1 MIGQEEPDAGSWTVG
16 VFVTNLT
23 EESYIIDAGN
33 TGDSL
38 GLPTFIGGRPRMWGV
53 TMGWK
58 YQPGTGRAGAGVAL
72 FRPTRKM
79 IGEDQGMRIN
89 RRGALG
95 LLGLGGASAA
105 TTSAQASAIN
115 VTYGHGVASGDP
127 LQDRVILWTRLTP
140 EATGST
146 GTVTGRVVIAASPD
160 LRGARAIPFSTSAD
174 RDWTVKVDAT
184 GLKPGTD
191 YWFRFDVHGRLSP
204 VGRTRTLPEGS
215 TKDVV
220 LAVASCSLYPAGYFN
235 AYGAIA
241 ALERV
246 DAVLHLGDYIYEYGA
261 ASGDYGMNSPA
272 AAQRKPVPSHE
283 ILSLADYR
291 TRHAQY
297 KSDPQLQAAHARAP
311 WIVVWDDHETAND
324 SWQGGAENHSPSTEG
339 DWAARKAVALK
350 AYYEWMPVREP
361 AQGGLLEATWRSF
374 RFGDLASLMMVE
386 TRLTAR
392 DEPLDYTDKTLP
404 VVDGKPDVAHFLKI
418 LNDPSRQLMGE
429 RQEKWLAGE
438 LDRSVKAGEAWQVL
452 GNQIVMARVCPPNLR
467 ATLGEAAWADMMGR
481 LPDYARA
488 PVQQS
493 SVLSALGLPLGLDM
507 WDGYP
512 VARERVYDMFKATRA
527 NAVVLAGDSHSFWA
541 NELWDN
547 GRRNR
552 VAAEFGTTG
561 VTSPG
566 FSDILPGLPL
576 GEAFVQRNPE
586 VKYANSAA
594 KGFVLLTLT
603 RDQARAD
610 MIAVSTI
617 LSTDYTTATV
627 KTFTVARETGVG
639 VGPVV
644 EG

>member
-1 MIGQEEPDAGSWTVG
+1 
-16 VFVTNLT
+16 
-23 EESYIIDAGN
+23 
-33 TGDSL
+33 
-38 GLPTFIGGRPRMWGV
+38 
-53 TMGWK
+53 
-58 YQPGTGRAGAGVAL
+58 
-72 FRPTRKM
+72 
-79 IGEDQGMRIN
+79 MRIN

-105 TTSAQASAIN
+105 ATSAQARSVKLAFTVAFN
-115 VTYGHGVASGDP
+115 HGVASGDP
-127 LQDRVILWTRLTP
+127 LQDRVVLWTRLTP
-140 EATGST
+140 EQNGWTGPII
-146 GTVTGRVVIAASPD
+146 GKVVIAASPD
-160 LRGARAIPFSTSAD
+160 LKGARPVPFSTSAD
-174 RDWTVKVDAT
+174 RDWTVKVDVDD
-184 GLKPGTD
+184 LKPDTD
-191 YWFRFDVHGRLSP
+191 YWYRFEVDGHVSP
-204 VGRTRTLPEGS
+204 TGRTRTLPEGS
-215 TKDVV
+215 VKDVV

-261 ASGDYGMNSPA
+261 QPGQYGMTSPVA
-272 AAQRKPVPSHE
+272 EKRTPVPAHE
-283 ILSLADYR
+283 IVSLADYR
-291 TRHAQY
+291 ARHAQY
-297 KSDPQLQAAHARAP
+297 KADPQLQAAHARAP

-324 SWQGGAENHSPSTEG
+324 SWQGGAENHTPSTEG
-339 DWAARKAVALK
+339 DWATRKSAGLK
-350 AYYEWMPVREP
+350 AYYEWMPVRDP
-361 AQGGLLEATWRSF
+361 APGGLLESSWRSF

-386 TRLTAR
+386 TRLAAR
-392 DEPLDYTDKTLP
+392 GEPLDYNDKTLP

-418 LNDPSRQLMGE
+418 LNDPSRQLMGD

-452 GNQIVMARVCPPNLR
+452 GNQIVMARVSPPNLR
-467 ATLGEAAWADMMGR
+467 ATMGEAAWADMMGK

-512 VARERVYDMFKATRA
+512 VARERVYDMFKAANA

-541 NELWDN
+541 NELWDD

-561 VTSPG
+561 ITSPG

-603 RDQARAD
+603 RDKARAD
-610 MIAVSTI
+610 MITVSTI
-617 LSTDYTTATV
+617 LETDYTTATV
-627 KTFTVARETGVG
+627 KTFTVARENGIG

>member
-1 MIGQEEPDAGSWTVG
+1 
-16 VFVTNLT
+16 
-23 EESYIIDAGN
+23 
-33 TGDSL
+33 
-38 GLPTFIGGRPRMWGV
+38 
-53 TMGWK
+53 
-58 YQPGTGRAGAGVAL
+58 
-72 FRPTRKM
+72 
-79 IGEDQGMRIN
+79 MRTN
-89 RRGALG
+89 RRGALA
-95 LLGLGGASAA
+95 LLGLGGAATAA
-105 TTSAQASAIN
+105 TAAEATRIAPPD
-115 VTYGHGVASGDP
+115 YLHGVASGDP
-127 LQDRVILWTRLTP
+127 LQDRIVFWTRVTP
-140 EATGST
+140 TPASSVANLPGEL
-146 GTVTGRVVIAASPD
+146 VISERED
-160 LRGARAIPFSTSAD
+160 FEGARRVPVGASAD
-174 RDWTVKVDAT
+174 RDWTVKADVG

-191 YWFRFDVHGRLSP
+191 YWYRFEFAGKASP
-204 VGRTRTLPEGS
+204 VGRARTLPEGPV
-215 TKDVV
+215 KDVV

-261 ASGDYGMNSPA
+261 AEGQYGMNSPV
-272 AAQRKPVPSHE
+272 AAQRMPVPAHE
-283 ILSLADYR
+283 IVSLADYR
-291 TRHAQY
+291 ARHALY
-297 KSDPQLQAAHARAP
+297 KADPQLQAAHARAP

-324 SWQGGAENHSPSTEG
+324 SWQGGAENHTPSTEG
-339 DWAARKAVALK
+339 DWTARKAAALK
-350 AYYEWMPVREP
+350 AYYEWMPVRDP
-361 AQGGLLEATWRSF
+361 APGALLESSWRSF

-386 TRLTAR
+386 TRLAAR
-392 DEPLDYTDKTLP
+392 GEPLDYNDKTLP

-452 GNQIVMARVCPPNLR
+452 GNQIVMARISPPNLR
-467 ATLGEAAWADMMGR
+467 ATMGDAAWADMMAK

-493 SVLSALGLPLGLDM
+493 SVLAALGLPLGLDM

-512 VARERVYDMFKATRA
+512 VARERVYDMIKAAKA

-541 NELWDN
+541 NELWDE
-547 GRRNR
+547 GRRKR

-576 GEAFVQRNPE
+576 GEAFVAGNPE

-610 MIAVSTI
+610 MIGVSTI

-627 KTFTVARETGVG
+627 KSFTVAREAGGG
-639 VGPVV
+639 VGPVMA
-644 EG
+644 G

>member
-1 MIGQEEPDAGSWTVG
+1 
-16 VFVTNLT
+16 
-23 EESYIIDAGN
+23 
-33 TGDSL
+33 
-38 GLPTFIGGRPRMWGV
+38 
-53 TMGWK
+53 
-58 YQPGTGRAGAGVAL
+58 
-72 FRPTRKM
+72 
-79 IGEDQGMRIN
+79 MRIN

-105 TTSAQASAIN
+105 ATSARATTVKIAFTVAFN
-115 VTYGHGVASGDP
+115 HGVASGDP
-127 LQDRVILWTRLTP
+127 LQDRVVLWTRLTP
-140 EATGST
+140 ELNGWTGPIS
-146 GTVTGRVVIAASPD
+146 GKVVIVASPD
-160 LRGARAIPFSTSAD
+160 LKGARAIPFSTSAD
-174 RDWTVKVDAT
+174 RDWTVKVDVD

-191 YWFRFDVHGRLSP
+191 YYYRFEVDGHVSP
-204 VGRTRTLPEGS
+204 TGRTRTLPEGS
-215 TKDVV
+215 VKDVV

-261 ASGDYGMNSPA
+261 AEGQYGMNSPV
-272 AAQRKPVPSHE
+272 AAQRMPVPAHE
-283 ILSLADYR
+283 IVSLADYR
-291 TRHAQY
+291 ARHALY
-297 KSDPQLQAAHARAP
+297 KADAQLQAAHARAP

-339 DWAARKAVALK
+339 DWATRKAAALK
-350 AYYEWMPVREP
+350 AYYEWMPIRDP
-361 AQGGLLEATWRSF
+361 APGALLESSWRSF

-386 TRLTAR
+386 TRLAAR
-392 DEPLDYTDKTLP
+392 GEPLDYTDKTLP

-452 GNQIVMARVCPPNLR
+452 GNQIVMARISPPNLR
-467 ATLGEAAWADMMGR
+467 ATMGEAAWAEMIGK

-493 SVLSALGLPLGLDM
+493 SILSALGLPLGLDM

-512 VARERVYDMFKATRA
+512 VARERVYDMFKATNA

-541 NELWDN
+541 NELWDD

-561 VTSPG
+561 ITSPG

-576 GEAFVQRNPE
+576 SEAFVERNPE

-617 LSTDYTTATV
+617 HAADYTTATV
-627 KTFTVARETGVG
+627 KSFTVARENGVG

>member
-1 MIGQEEPDAGSWTVG
+1 
-16 VFVTNLT
+16 
-23 EESYIIDAGN
+23 
-33 TGDSL
+33 
-38 GLPTFIGGRPRMWGV
+38 
-53 TMGWK
+53 
-58 YQPGTGRAGAGVAL
+58 
-72 FRPTRKM
+72 M
-79 IGEDQGMRIN
+79 IGEDRGMRIN

-105 TTSAQASAIN
+105 TGARAKKPVAIR
-115 VTYGHGVASGDP
+115 YGHGVASGDP
-127 LQDRVILWTRLTP
+127 LQDRVVVWTRLTTP
-140 EATGST
+140 ST
-146 GTVTGRVVIAASPD
+146 GAASPLAGKLLIGTSSD
-160 LRGARAIPFSTSAD
+160 LKGARSVGVSTGPD
-174 RDWTVKVDAT
+174 RDWTVKADVD
-184 GLKPGTD
+184 GLAPGTD
-191 YWFRFDVHGRLSP
+191 YFYRFEFLGALSP

-215 TKDVV
+215 VKDVV
-220 LAVASCSLYPAGYFN
+220 LAVASCSLYPAGHFN

-261 ASGDYGMNSPA
+261 QPGDYGMNSPV
-272 AAQRKPVPSHE
+272 AAQRTPVPPHE
-283 ILSLADYR
+283 IVSLADYR
-291 TRHAQY
+291 ARHALY

-339 DWAARKAVALK
+339 DWATRKAAALK
-350 AYYEWMPVREP
+350 AYYEWMPIRDP
-361 AQGGLLEATWRSF
+361 APGGLLEATWRSF

-392 DEPLDYTDKTLP
+392 DEPLTYNETTLP
-404 VVDGKPDVAHFLKI
+404 VVDGKPDVAHFLKL
-418 LNDPSRQLMGE
+418 LNDPARQLMGD

-438 LDRSVKAGEAWQVL
+438 LDRSVKAGESWQVL
-452 GNQIVMARVCPPNLR
+452 GNQIVMARIMPPNLR
-467 ATLGEAAWADMMGR
+467 ATMGEAAWAEMVGK

-512 VARERVYDMFKATRA
+512 VARERVYDIFKATNA

-541 NELWDN
+541 NELWDD

-561 VTSPG
+561 ITSPG
-566 FSDILPGLPL
+566 YSDILPGLPL
-576 GEAFVQRNPE
+576 GEAFVERNPE

-610 MIAVSTI
+610 MVAVSTI
-617 LSTDYTTATV
+617 HEADYTTATV
-627 KTFTVARETGVG
+627 KTFTVARENGIG

>member
-1 MIGQEEPDAGSWTVG
+1 
-16 VFVTNLT
+16 
-23 EESYIIDAGN
+23 
-33 TGDSL
+33 
-38 GLPTFIGGRPRMWGV
+38 
-53 TMGWK
+53 
-58 YQPGTGRAGAGVAL
+58 
-72 FRPTRKM
+72 
-79 IGEDQGMRIN
+79 MRIN

-105 TTSAQASAIN
+105 ATSAQATKLVS
-115 VTYGHGVASGDP
+115 VRYEHGVASGDP
-127 LQDRVILWTRLTP
+127 LQDRVVLWTRLTHASP
-140 EATGST
+140 GFSGPIAGKLL
-146 GTVTGRVVIAASPD
+146 IAASQD
-160 LRGARAIPFSTSAD
+160 FKGARAIDVSTGAD
-174 RDWTVKVDAT
+174 RDWTVKADVD
-184 GLKPGTD
+184 GLTPGAD
-191 YWFRFDVHGRLSP
+191 YVYRFEFDGHVSP

-215 TKDVV
+215 VKDVV
-220 LAVASCSLYPAGYFN
+220 LAVASCSLYPNGYFN

-261 ASGDYGMNSPA
+261 AEGQYGMNSPV
-272 AAQRKPVPSHE
+272 AAQRMPVPAHE
-283 ILSLADYR
+283 IVSLADYR
-291 TRHAQY
+291 ARHAQY
-297 KSDPQLQAAHARAP
+297 KSDAQLQAAHARAP

-324 SWQGGAENHSPSTEG
+324 SWQGGAQNHTPSTEG
-339 DWAARKAVALK
+339 DWATRKAAGLR
-350 AYYEWMPVREP
+350 AYYEWMPIRDP
-361 AQGGLLEATWRSF
+361 APGGLLESSWRSF

-386 TRLTAR
+386 TRLAAR
-392 DEPLDYTDKTLP
+392 GEPLDYTETTLP

-452 GNQIVMARVCPPNLR
+452 GNQIVMARVSPPDLR
-467 ATLGEAAWADMMGR
+467 VTMGEAAWAETLAR
-481 LPDYARA
+481 LPDYVRG

-493 SVLSALGLPLGLDM
+493 SILSALGLPLGLDM

-512 VARERVYDMFKATRA
+512 VARERVYDMFKATNA

-541 NELWDN
+541 NELWDD

-561 VTSPG
+561 ITSPG

-576 GEAFVQRNPE
+576 GEAFVKRNPE
-586 VKYANSAA
+586 VKFANSAA

-603 RDQARAD
+603 REQVRAD

-617 LSTDYTTATV
+617 HATDYTTATL
-627 KTFTVARETGVG
+627 KSFTVARENGVG